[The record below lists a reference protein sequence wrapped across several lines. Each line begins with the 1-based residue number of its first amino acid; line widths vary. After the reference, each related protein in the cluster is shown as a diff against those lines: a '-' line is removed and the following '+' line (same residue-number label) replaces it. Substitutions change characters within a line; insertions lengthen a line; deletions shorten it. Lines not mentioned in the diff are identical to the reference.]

1 MIKLHP
7 DFSEFLKLLN
17 SNAVRYLVIGGY
29 AVGYHGYARATG
41 DLDVWIKIDEE
52 NAANTARAVQEFG
65 MPEGQ
70 ARKDVFLQDGKVIRM
85 GVPPVRIELLTSV
98 SGVSFEECYAQ
109 RETPEVDG
117 IPVNFISLPML
128 KANKCASGRLKD
140 LDDLR
145 HLP

>member
-7 DFSEFLKLLN
+7 DFSEFLRLLN
-17 SNAVRYLVIGGY
+17 SNGVRYLVIGGY

-41 DLDVWIKIDEE
+41 DLDIWINIDKE
-52 NAANTARAVQEFG
+52 NAENTARAVREFG

-70 ARKDVFLQDGKVIRM
+70 AQEELFLQSGKIIRM
-85 GVPPVRIELLTSV
+85 GFPPVRIELLTSI

-109 RETPEVDG
+109 RETPEING
-117 IPVNFISLPML
+117 ILIDIISLPML
-128 KANKCASGRLKD
+128 KANKRVSGRLKD

>member
-109 RETPEVDG
+109 RETPEIDG
-117 IPVNFISLPML
+117 IRVNIISLAML